1 MESKIEF
8 EIVTEHS
15 EYEDVQTVVQKIC
28 EDHEGKRDLHI
39 AVKLIN
45 PRIIVQQNP
54 NS

>member
-8 EIVTEHS
+8 EIVTEHR
-15 EYEDVQTVVQKIC
+15 EYDDVRTVIQKIC
-28 EDHEGKRDLHI
+28 EDHEDKRDLHI

-45 PRIIVQQNP
+45 PPIIVQQNP